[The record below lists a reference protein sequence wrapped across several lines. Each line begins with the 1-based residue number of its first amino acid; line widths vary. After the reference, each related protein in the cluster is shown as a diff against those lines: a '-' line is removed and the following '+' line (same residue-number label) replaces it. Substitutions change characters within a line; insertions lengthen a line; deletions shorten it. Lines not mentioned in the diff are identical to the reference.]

1 MTDSNNL
8 REYADSARRAY
19 SALARKPAPEWAF
32 LRAVNVA
39 DIDMYLAERSTYLA
53 EYKLALTEAYELAR
67 AEVLG
72 ADMLKHAKCQDGI
85 YCHGPGC
92 KLRAG
97 KPARKKTG

>member
-1 MTDSNNL
+1 MTTNSKNL

-19 SALARKPAPEWAF
+19 SALARN
-32 LRAVNVA
+32 VNVA
-39 DIDMYLAERSTYLA
+39 DIDMYLTERSTYLA

-72 ADMLKHAKCQDGI
+72 TNMQKHIHCQDGI

-92 KLRAG
+92 KLRTE
-97 KPARKKTG
+97 KTARKKDWQHSQLLR

>member
-1 MTDSNNL
+1 MTTNSKNL

-19 SALARKPAPEWAF
+19 SALARN
-32 LRAVNVA
+32 VNVA
-39 DIDMYLAERSTYLA
+39 DIDMYLTERSTYLA

-72 ADMLKHAKCQDGI
+72 AGMLKHAKCQDGI

-92 KLRAG
+92 KLRAE
-97 KPARKKTG
+97 ARKKAK

>member
-1 MTDSNNL
+1 MTTNSDNL

-19 SALARKPAPEWAF
+19 SALACN
-32 LRAVNVA
+32 VNVA
-39 DIDMYLAERSTYLA
+39 DIDMYLTERSTYLA

-72 ADMLKHAKCQDGI
+72 TDMLKHAKCQDGI

-97 KPARKKTG
+97 KTARKKSK